1 MHNGDN
7 DYNIEHISKEKM
19 EHIGQLPDVLDVVED
34 ATQIFHT
41 NASTNDTND
50 ETDDEETQTN
60 T

>member
-7 DYNIEHISKEKM
+7 DYNIKHISKEKL
-19 EHIGQLPDVLDVVED
+19 ECTGQLLDVLDVVED
-34 ATQIFHT
+34 VAQIFLA

>member
-1 MHNGDN
+1 MHW
-7 DYNIEHISKEKM
+7 
-19 EHIGQLPDVLDVVED
+19 QLLDVLGVVED
-34 ATQIFHT
+34 TAQIFHT